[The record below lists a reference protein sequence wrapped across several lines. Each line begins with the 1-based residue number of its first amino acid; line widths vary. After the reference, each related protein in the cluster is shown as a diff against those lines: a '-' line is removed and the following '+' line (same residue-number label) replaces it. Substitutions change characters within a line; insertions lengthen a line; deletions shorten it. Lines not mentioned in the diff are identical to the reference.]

1 MRNEVSILNI
11 YNAEIF
17 ILFSI
22 GIGSLQEKIIEVC
35 DTIIV
40 VL

>member
-1 MRNEVSILNI
+1 MRVSILNNI

-22 GIGSLQEKIIEVC
+22 GIASLQEKIIEVC
-35 DTIIV
+35 DTIL